1 MIIDFHTHTYPDR
14 IAAKT
19 VGLLESRSGTRA
31 HSDGTL
37 DGLEND
43 MRSRHVDVSVVLP
56 VATSPK
62 QYKHINEFAV
72 EENERFSE
80 THVWSFGGI
89 HPDNDNYKEILR
101 DICDKGL
108 KGIKLHPDYQG
119 AFFNDIRYKRII
131 SYATELGLIV
141 VTHAGTDIGLPDVTH
156 CTPAMA
162 EEVLDEVG
170 PDKLVLA
177 HMGGWQMWDD
187 VMNRLCGRDVY
198 FDTAFSYG
206 QIDWREGAPHR
217 WQLLDGDM
225 FKKIVAAHGSDKI
238 LFGTDSPWSDQE
250 QSCAD
255 IEALDLED
263 VDKNNIF
270 ENNAQKLL
278 ELKLNF

>member
-1 MIIDFHTHTYPDR
+1 M
-14 IAAKT
+14 
-19 VGLLESRSGTRA
+19 
-31 HSDGTL
+31 
-37 DGLEND
+37 
-43 MRSRHVDVSVVLP
+43 
-56 VATSPK
+56 
-62 QYKHINEFAV
+62 
-72 EENERFSE
+72 
-80 THVWSFGGI
+80 
-89 HPDNDNYKEILR
+89 
-101 DICDKGL
+101 
-108 KGIKLHPDYQG
+108 
-119 AFFNDIRYKRII
+119 
-131 SYATELGLIV
+131 

-187 VMNRLCGRDVY
+187 VLNRLCGRDVY

-206 QIDWREGAPHR
+206 QIDWREGTPHR

-238 LFGTDSPWSDQE
+238 LFGTDSPWSDQK

-255 IEALDLED
+255 IEALDLKD

-270 ENNAQKLL
+270 ENNARKLL
-278 ELKLNF
+278 GLKLNF